1 MIIKSISHH
10 DMSTKEFKYF
20 TKDPHASKN
29 FADWRQASKTIN
41 FGVLFN
47 CSAPTL
53 AQQLEDKGY
62 TEEEALIYIHNM
74 KQEKL
79 FNEIVQKKRGQ
90 LTKKKCAFLCAA
102 TLMLEAY
109 YKAYPGVPER
119 TKREADFGWEKGYA
133 RCWHGPVRHL
143 PELRFMKRNAQGELI
158 GADKRLYSS
167 MVSNRQNQAGNS
179 PIQCMEANIAIN
191 TIISVCSYVQLW
203 KLKSYIWN
211 MVHDSEDWIVYKPEA
226 DLITSLIEACSTWSR
241 QPEYGVKMKM
251 DFSFCDPSAGYQH
264 NFYHGGIENPWKAK
278 PIEEA
283 VKEWNDSHKDVPGF
297 EPIEWHGCV
306 L

>member
-1 MIIKSISHH
+1 MKIKSISHH

-20 TKDPHASKN
+20 TKDPHTSKN

-62 TEEEALIYIHNM
+62 TEAEALTYIHNM
-74 KQEKL
+74 KQEKM
-79 FNEIVQKKRGQ
+79 FNDLVQKKRGQ
-90 LTKKKCAFLCAA
+90 LNKKKCAFLCAA
-102 TLMLEAY
+102 TLMLNAY
-109 YKAYPGVPER
+109 YTAYPGVPER
-119 TKREADFGWEKGYA
+119 TKREAEFAWEYGYA

-143 PELRFMKRNAQGELI
+143 PELRFMKRNAQGDLI
-158 GADKRLYSS
+158 GADKKLYSS

-191 TIISVCSYVQLW
+191 TIISVCSYVKLW

-211 MVHDSEDWIVYKPEA
+211 MVHDSEDWIVYKPET
-226 DLITSLIEACSTWSR
+226 DLLTSLIEACSTWSR
-241 QPEYGVKMKM
+241 EPEYGVKMKM
-251 DFSFCDPSAGYQH
+251 DFSFSDPNAGSQH
-264 NFYHGGIENPWKAK
+264 NFYHGGVENPWKAK

-283 VKEWNDSHKDVPGF
+283 VKIWNEEHKDVLGF